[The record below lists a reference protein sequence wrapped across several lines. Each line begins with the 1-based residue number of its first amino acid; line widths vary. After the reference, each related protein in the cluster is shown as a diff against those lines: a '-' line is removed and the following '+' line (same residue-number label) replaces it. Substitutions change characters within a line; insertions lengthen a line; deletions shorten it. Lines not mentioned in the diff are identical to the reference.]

1 MLMRK
6 LLMRVANRVLG
17 PPKGV
22 RIYYDP
28 RVAEEPP
35 SRRDMHALRVYL
47 RKYGMWDQGPR

>member
-1 MLMRK
+1 MRK
-6 LLMRVANRVLG
+6 LLMRVANKVLG

-35 SRRDMHALRVYL
+35 SRRDMHALRAYL